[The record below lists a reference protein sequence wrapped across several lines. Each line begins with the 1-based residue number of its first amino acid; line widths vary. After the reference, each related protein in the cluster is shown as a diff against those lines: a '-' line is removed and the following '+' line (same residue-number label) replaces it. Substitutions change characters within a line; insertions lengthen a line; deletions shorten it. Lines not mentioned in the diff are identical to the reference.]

1 MIGLYKKGLIFTI
14 ILFFISAGIVPNIGG
29 TVENKSGGLLV
40 KQISAGQ
47 DTSHQLLI
55 DVQETHDLTYYGY
68 ELDQF
73 QNDEGNIGFDV
84 GYFYLAQSFKPS
96 MTPLVKIDLFGY
108 ATSNYNP
115 LEVSIREYAD
125 GDDLTCISLPGTE
138 IPSHLAW
145 FECDFQDIEVEPEK
159 TYYIVISQI
168 GDGKYNWQ
176 GTQGNE
182 QHYDR
187 GFGYSRQEGTQ
198 GWTNLSELFL
208 NFDFCFKTY
217 SYGGNLPPNIPTI
230 NGSISGK
237 AGTKYGYEIYT
248 IDPEENDVYY
258 LIDWGDGT
266 TSEWLGP
273 YNSGEV
279 THFNHSW
286 EEKDGYTLKVKSKDI
301 FGDKSDWATLEISM
315 SKNKLINT
323 PFLNFLEEHPC
334 MFPILRYIF
343 GL

>member
-14 ILFFISAGIVPNIGG
+14 LLFFISVGIASNIGG
-29 TVENKSGGLLV
+29 AVENNDLLTR
-40 KQISAGQ
+40 QIFAEQ
-47 DTSHQLLI
+47 DVSHQPLTE
-55 DVQETHDLTYYGY
+55 VQEAHDLTCYGY

-73 QNDEGNIGFDV
+73 QTNEGNIGFDV

-96 MTPLVKIDLFGY
+96 MTPLVKIDFFGY
-108 ATSNYNP
+108 TTSNYDS
-115 LEVSIREYAD
+115 LEISIREYVD
-125 GDDLTCISLPGTE
+125 GDDLTSISLPGNE

-145 FECDFQDIEVEPEK
+145 FECDFPDIEVEPEK

-182 QHYDR
+182 QYYDR

-198 GWTNLSELFL
+198 GWTNLSEFFL

-217 SYGGNLPPNIPTI
+217 SYGDNQPPNMPAI

-237 AGTKYGYEIYT
+237 AGTRYEYEIYA

-258 LIDWGDGT
+258 IIDWGDGI

-273 YNSGEV
+273 YNSGEA
-279 THFNHSW
+279 THFNHIW
-286 EEKDGYTLKVKSKDI
+286 EEKDSYSIKVKSKDI
-301 FGDKSDWATLEISM
+301 FGDKSDWATIEVSM
-315 SKNKLINT
+315 SKNKAINMS
-323 PFLNFLEEHPC
+323 FIRFLESHSC
-334 MFPILRYIF
+334 MFPVLRHVF

>member
-1 MIGLYKKGLIFTI
+1 MIDLCKKSLIFAI
-14 ILFFISAGIVPNIGG
+14 ILFFVSAGIVPNIGG
-29 TVENKSGGLLV
+29 AVENKSSDLLAR
-40 KQISAGQ
+40 QIFAGQ
-47 DTSHQLLI
+47 DLSSQLLI
-55 DVQETHDLTYYGY
+55 DVQEIHDLTYYGY

-73 QNDEGNIGFDV
+73 QTNEGNIGFDV

-96 MTPLVKIDLFGY
+96 MTPLVKVDLFGY
-108 ATSNYNP
+108 TTSNYNP
-115 LEVSIREYAD
+115 LEISIREYVD

-145 FECDFQDIEVEPEK
+145 FECDFPDIEVEPEK

-176 GTQGNE
+176 GTQGAE

-198 GWTNLSELFL
+198 GWTNLSEFFL

-217 SYGGNLPPNIPTI
+217 SYGDNLPPNIPSI

-237 AGTKYGYEIYT
+237 AGKKYEYQIYT

-266 TSEWLGP
+266 ISDWLGL

-286 EEKDGYTLKVKSKDI
+286 DEKDSYTIKVKSKDI
-301 FGDKSDWATLEISM
+301 FGDKSDWATLEVSM
-315 SKNKLINT
+315 PKNRAINT
-323 PFLNFLEEHPC
+323 PLIKFLEEHS
-334 MFPILRYIF
+334 ILYRLFQRLIR
-343 GL
+343 L